1 MCRNTL
7 KAAEY
12 YSNVRYSLLSLA
24 LVTTKEGEL
33 VGVGEG
39 VGERD
44 GIENVLGH
52 GKSDLM
58 IPR

>member
-1 MCRNTL
+1 MCRSTL

-12 YSNVRYSLLSLA
+12 YSNVHYSLLSLA

-44 GIENVLGH
+44 GIENVLGQDR
-52 GKSDLM
+52 K
-58 IPR
+58 IVV